1 MTAKREFS
9 IYPLCYLRSNIYPN
23 SHLRPKKP
31 QRKKPSGVDS
41 HKNHIFSS
49 TSTILFATLFAI
61 SKPQSTETFET
72 VSHGELMLIGSPKL
86 KSISI
91 SSFFPIRDYPY
102 LRDKSMKGWEY
113 VYKIDTWIDL
123 KLPIRLIIT
132 ETPINMAV
140 AVKDFKYTIKTD
152 GDLWYTLDL
161 EEFNLLNYEDQNN
174 AEDEIDMEELN
185 KLKEQVAYLVGLVET
200 LANPMIYNYIDENM
214 PEWARKSVQKAVDKG
229 VLSGTDEGWNL
240 KYDDLRVIVWLDR
253 LGLLE

>member
-1 MTAKREFS
+1 MD
-9 IYPLCYLRSNIYPN
+9 IYLSVNNRADILKIPVL
-23 SHLRPKKP
+23 
-31 QRKKPSGVDS
+31 PSQ
-41 HKNHIFSS
+41 F
-49 TSTILFATLFAI
+49 TI

-161 EEFNLLNYEDQNN
+161 EEFNLLNYDGPKQC
-174 AEDEIDMEELN
+174 
-185 KLKEQVAYLVGLVET
+185 G
-200 LANPMIYNYIDENM
+200 
-214 PEWARKSVQKAVDKG
+214 G
-229 VLSGTDEGWNL
+229 
-240 KYDDLRVIVWLDR
+240 
-253 LGLLE
+253 

>member
-1 MTAKREFS
+1 MD
-9 IYPLCYLRSNIYPN
+9 IYLSVNNRADILKIPVL
-23 SHLRPKKP
+23 
-31 QRKKPSGVDS
+31 PSQ
-41 HKNHIFSS
+41 F
-49 TSTILFATLFAI
+49 TI

-113 VYKIDTWIDL
+113 VYKIDTWID
-123 KLPIRLIIT
+123 
-132 ETPINMAV
+132 MAV

-161 EEFNLLNYEDQNN
+161 EEFNLLNYEDQSN

-185 KLKEQVAYLVGLVET
+185 KLKEQVTYLVGLVET

-214 PEWARKSVQKAVDKG
+214 PEWARKSVQKAVNKG
-229 VLSGTDEGWNL
+229 VLSGTGEGWNL